1 VANKNSEDKPIEE
14 QKKVNRASEDQ
25 DKIVIK
31 RYEFPGVDMSVN
43 DFEMLSSVKIG
54 VTKVT
59 KKMYKKW
66 KQTFIGTKDQ
76 LDDGDVIQ
84 VGNLDLKYR
93 VLKHHKI
100 TDREGYIYRVRRV
113 DNANTTGLD
122 INNIE
127 VGMKVKIVNRKTFEQ
142 LMNYPDELMN
152 VPEDCNT
159 YCEEDAV
166 VCDTR
171 TPATVQGFPA
181 GSYQASVANNP
192 CVLIE
197 ITVAQFTSASTTFL
211 NCNLEEEEIFHIT
224 GKQTLPYIIC
234 TKDPNSLVH
243 NGFTPVSVVVGGEC

>member
-1 VANKNSEDKPIEE
+1 MEGNSSEDKPIKN
-14 QKKVNRASEDQ
+14 QKKVNKSFEDQ
-25 DKIVIK
+25 DRIVIK
-31 RYEFPGVDMSVN
+31 RYELPGVDMSLN
-43 DFEMLSSVKIG
+43 DFEIVGTVKIG
-54 VTKVT
+54 WTKVT
-59 KKMYKKW
+59 KKMWKKNG
-66 KQTFIGTKDQ
+66 KTFIGTKDQ

-84 VGNLDLKYR
+84 VGNMEIKYR
-93 VLKHHKI
+93 VVKLETI
-100 TDREGYIYRVRRV
+100 SDREWFIYRIIRV
-113 DNANTTGLD
+113 DGSNIVGIDLD
-122 INNIE
+122 NVE

-197 ITVAQFTSASTTFL
+197 ITVAPLTSASTTFL

-224 GKQTLPYIIC
+224 GKQTLSYIIC